1 MTQAVDANGLDHLR
15 HADYSMRL
23 YSGGFNSLTSADPVT
38 FQDLPF
44 EVPEFSLVDGS
55 GNPLSDE
62 VASSII
68 YKKLQFP
75 SITFATDER
84 VWVSLAFGD
93 HFGYA
98 KKRWEHSLR
107 DERDLEAVSNHLEN
121 HFFCATPRARFRD
134 HAISRLWW
142 IRRYIDRTILTEKHH
157 AVEMFFGDGFADFP
171 NNLLGRPNIAAIPN
185 LASEIVEFAHD
196 LFVVKG
202 LKYDR
207 NRVRAMLVN
216 LDMAA
221 GHQIPNLIGTE
232 QIRKSLERAYAAPLL
247 ERLDGAQD

>member
-1 MTQAVDANGLDHLR
+1 MIQAVDASGLDHLR
-15 HADYSMRL
+15 HPDLSLRL
-23 YSGGFNSLTSADPVT
+23 YAGGFGSLTSKDPVT

-44 EVPEFSLVDGS
+44 EVPEFSLVDGA

-68 YKKLQFP
+68 YKRLQFP

-84 VWVSLAFGD
+84 IWVSLSFGD

-98 KKRWEHSLR
+98 KKRWAHTIRNEQDSR
-107 DERDLEAVSNHLEN
+107 AVANHLQN
-121 HFFCATPRARFRD
+121 HFFCATPKSRFRD
-134 HAISRLWW
+134 HALSRLWW
-142 IRRYIDRTILTEKHH
+142 IQRYIDRTIRTEKHH
-157 AVEMFFGDGFADFP
+157 AVEMFFGEGFSDFP

-185 LASEIVEFAHD
+185 LASEIVEFAYD

-207 NRVRAMLVN
+207 NRVRAMLAN

-221 GHQIPNLIGTE
+221 GHQIPNLIGPE
-232 QIRKSLERAYAAPLL
+232 KIREKLERTYVAPLL
-247 ERLDGAQD
+247 EQSGGSED